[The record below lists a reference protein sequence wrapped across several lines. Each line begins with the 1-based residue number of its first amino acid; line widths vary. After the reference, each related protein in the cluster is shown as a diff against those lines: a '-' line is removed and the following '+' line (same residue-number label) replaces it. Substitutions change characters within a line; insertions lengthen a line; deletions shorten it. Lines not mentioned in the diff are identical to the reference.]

1 MKRINRPSVVPLVL
15 LAVLAGAAPA
25 AAAALARGP
34 YVQMGHFTNQATI
47 VWRTDASADGAVDYG
62 LTTNYGAT
70 ATGGSG
76 YQHEVA
82 LTGLLPGT
90 TYFYRVRSGGAAL
103 ATASFRSGK
112 IPGSA
117 FRIGLF
123 SDAHLGGN
131 AAIGNLLALAE
142 PDLLLAIGDMTDD
155 GLYSDLDNN
164 LFSKMGAVL
173 ASAPLY
179 WTPGNHDV
187 RDGFAACREAF
198 VLPGD
203 EQSYSFEYA
212 DALIVSLN
220 AEDLPGTA
228 WLAGVLAAS
237 AKPWKIVFFHEPAY
251 SPDGGHGEEE
261 TIRNQYVPVMEQH
274 GVQLMVSGHN
284 HFYYRSSPVNG
295 LVQLITG
302 PTGTRTRDAGTA
314 PCYSQ
319 WVVNGTAA
327 HTFIVLDVDG
337 SVLRIRT
344 FDEAGNQH
352 DEAVVDRACPFV
364 LDGELDA
371 TAVQVTTRGGG
382 QTLWTAQSN
391 NYLYVATQDAG
402 EGDDAFLFL
411 ATAPDALTNAAPWG
425 KAGAACAYDAFL
437 ADENDNNYS
446 HGFAE
451 DGLPADI
458 AMIRTA
464 TPWCNG
470 AVLEGVIDLSAYY
483 GANVP
488 DAIQIAAARYANG
501 EAGALVAAS
510 QCPAGDG
517 DANLDPDE
525 LFEIQLD
532 DVVGPVGP
540 APSASFSPA
549 APADC
554 GSLTVAFNAATSVL
568 ATAATVYAFHHFST
582 NDADWVAT
590 AMDRT
595 GTDTFSLAFAAI
607 PDDAPRFEVCFTDG
621 VHWENHGGANWQVAI
636 RDCTAPVVVDGV
648 TLAPGVPVAGHAVV
662 VTYDPAGRPL
672 AAAGAVNVHHGYNR
686 TEGWTAVP
694 GAAMTA
700 TGTAWSYTYVVP
712 VAASEISL
720 CFNDGTTWDNHG
732 GADWIFPVAAS
743 DLPPIPD
750 GVAVT
755 NVAAATVHVDHATTA
770 FTFQGTAGTN
780 LTGPLH
786 WTNSATGQSGVFD
799 RNDCWSQ
806 AVDLAVGENSIQI
819 YGVVAG
825 TEAGICTI
833 AVDQASAYASWT
845 NGSTQGFGWNGGWS
859 FCVAGTNAGH
869 FLDAG
874 SSNCSAGA
882 AAFGLWANSGS
893 TARARRLLAEPMQAG
908 DAFSFLLDNNWIQDG
923 GSSGFSLENAA
934 GEALLT
940 FYFIGGALTYQLQ
953 DGNPD
958 IRDTDVSWTGGGLA
972 VAFALETDDRYVLDV
987 NGVSFTGTLAA
998 AASGTGVRQ
1007 FQIWNYDCGPDSERN
1022 VYVNSLELVRPAAG
1036 GAETYSIAEIH
1047 VVRAADAETPPVIA
1061 VLDASAG
1068 AGLRFGLADS
1078 VAGAVYALYATD
1090 VLVPTQNWQI
1100 VAGTAQ
1106 PGTGGA
1112 LELVLTNDL
1121 PALRFYRIGRTQP

>member
-1 MKRINRPSVVPLVL
+1 MKQNFFPHVIRLALLLVL
-15 LAVLAGAAPA
+15 TGSAGAS
-25 AAAALARGP
+25 AALVRGP
-34 YVQMGHFTNQATI
+34 YIQMGHFTNQAMI
-47 VWRTDASADGAVDYG
+47 VWRTDSSADSAVDYG
-62 LTTNYGAT
+62 LTAGYGLT

-76 YQHEVA
+76 YQHEVT
-82 LTGLLPGT
+82 LTGLVPGS
-90 TYFYRVRSGGAAL
+90 TYYYRVRSGGATL
-103 ATASFRSGK
+103 ASATFRSGK
-112 IPGSA
+112 APGSPV
-117 FRIGLF
+117 RIGLF

-164 LFSKMGAVL
+164 LFSKMGAAL

-198 VLPGD
+198 ALPGD

-237 AKPWKIVFFHEPAY
+237 AKPWKIVMFHEPAY
-251 SPDGGHGEEE
+251 SPAGGHGEEE
-261 TIRNQYVPVMEQH
+261 TIRDQYVPVMEQH
-274 GVQLMVSGHN
+274 GVQLMISGHN
-284 HFYYRSSPVNG
+284 HFYYRSSPING

-327 HTFIVLDVDG
+327 HTFIVLDIDG

-344 FDEAGNQH
+344 FDEAGNRH

-364 LDGELDA
+364 LDGKLDA
-371 TAVQVTTRGGG
+371 AAVQVTTRGGG

-402 EGDDAFLFL
+402 EGRDAFLFL
-411 ATAPDALTNAAPWG
+411 ASAPDALTNAAPWG
-425 KAGAACAYDAFL
+425 KAGTMFAYDAFL

-458 AMIRTA
+458 AMVRTA

-470 AVLEGVIDLSAYY
+470 AVLEGVVDLSAYY
-483 GANVP
+483 GGHVP
-488 DAIQIAAARYANG
+488 DSIQLAAALYANG

-510 QCPAGDG
+510 QCPAGNG

-525 LFEIQLD
+525 LFEIPLAP
-532 DVVGPVGP
+532 VVGPAGP

-549 APADC
+549 TPTDC

-568 ATAATVYAFHHFST
+568 ATATTVYAFHHFST
-582 NDADWVAT
+582 NDSDWVAT

-595 GTDTFSLAFAAI
+595 GTNTFSLAFAAI

-621 VHWENHGGANWQVAI
+621 SNWENHGGANWQVAI
-636 RDCTAPVVVDGV
+636 RDCEAPAIVDGV

-672 AAAGAVNVHHGYNR
+672 AAANAVNVHHGYNR

-700 TGTAWSYTYVVP
+700 TGAVWTYTYIVP

-720 CFNDGTTWDNHG
+720 CFNDGATWDNHA

-750 GVAVT
+750 GVAIT
-755 NVAAATVHVDHATTA
+755 NVAAATVHVGHAAAA

-780 LTGPLH
+780 LAGPLR
-786 WTNSATGQSGVFD
+786 WTNSATGQGGTFVHEP
-799 RNDCWSQ
+799 NWTHGI
-806 AVDLAVGENSIQI
+806 DLAIGDNEIRI
-819 YGVVAG
+819 FGVIAG
-825 TEAGICTI
+825 TEAGATTV
-833 AVDQASAYASWT
+833 AVDRASAYSAWT
-845 NGSTQGFGWNGGWS
+845 NGSAQGFGWNGGWS
-859 FCVAGTNAGH
+859 FTVDGASAGH

-874 SSNCSAGA
+874 SSNCSAGT

-893 TARARRLLAEPMQAG
+893 TARARRALAAPMQTG
-908 DAFSFLLDNNWIQDG
+908 DFLAFLLDNNWIQEG
-923 GSSGFSLENAA
+923 GSTGFSLENAA
-934 GEALLT
+934 GESLLT
-940 FYFIGGALTYQLQ
+940 LYFIGGALTYQLQ

-972 VAFALETDDRYVLDV
+972 VAFALETNDRYVLDV
-987 NGVSFTGTLAA
+987 NGVSFTGTLIA
-998 AASGTGVRQ
+998 AASGGGVRQ
-1007 FQIWNYDCGPDSERN
+1007 FQTWNYNCGADMERN
-1022 VYVNSLELVRPAAG
+1022 VYFNSLELVRPQSG
-1036 GAETYSIAEIH
+1036 GGESYSGATIH
-1047 VVRAADAETPPVIA
+1047 VVRAADAAPAPVIEN
-1061 VLDASAG
+1061 LGSASG
-1068 AGLRFGLADS
+1068 GGLRFNLANS
-1078 VAGAVYALYATD
+1078 RSGAQYAIYASAT
-1090 VLVPTQNWQI
+1090 LVPTQNWRA

-1106 PGTGGA
+1106 TGTGGA
-1112 LELVLTNDL
+1112 LELALTNEL
-1121 PALRFYRIGRTQP
+1121 PAIGYYRIGCAQP